1 MTTIEELKKAIL
13 WAEKEG
19 KDCEDAIEWVDSCS
33 REISEDVRA
42 EFVKDAR
49 RFRIAA
55 ACMWDKLERLESEA
69 QK

>member
-13 WAEKEG
+13 WAETEG
-19 KDCEDAIEWVDSCS
+19 KECEDAIEWVDSCS
-33 REISEDVRA
+33 SEFSEDARA

-55 ACMWDKLERLESEA
+55 ACMWEKLERMERGGQA
-69 QK
+69 